1 MGAAVYCGSFNG
13 WGFGGELVNIGF
25 TILDWGFTI
34 DFTLA
39 SMQHDS
45 KSLS

>member
-25 TILDWGFTI
+25 TI
-34 DFTLA
+34 DFTPA
-39 SMQHDS
+39 SVQHDS